1 MNEYDFT
8 LVIEGGL
15 TPQRL
20 EALFEAGCS
29 DMTFQ
34 GDEAGPVSADVH
46 RVARSLVDA
55 MLVAVGDIERVPG
68 LRVVQVEGQDLVG
81 LADIAW
87 RLDRSPESVR
97 LLARGRRGPGG
108 FPPPAVRR
116 RRGQLWRWA
125 DVAEWA
131 NEHLGRHFDPT
142 MPTTIAAI
150 NAALALRRESQRLPE
165 VDRQGLREL
174 AAVS

>member
-15 TPQRL
+15 IPERL
-20 EALFEAGCS
+20 EVLFEAGSS

-55 MLVAVGDIERVPG
+55 VLAAVGDTERVPG

-81 LADIAW
+81 WQTLLGDWTGAQKASDYM
-87 RLDRSPESVR
+87 
-97 LLARGRRGPGG
+97 LARDVGLVVSPRRPCGGAAGSSGGGQTCRNGPT
-108 FPPPAVRR
+108 R
-116 RRGQLWRWA
+116 
-125 DVAEWA
+125 
-131 NEHLGRHFDPT
+131 T
-142 MPTTIAAI
+142 
-150 NAALALRRESQRLPE
+150 
-165 VDRQGLREL
+165 
-174 AAVS
+174 